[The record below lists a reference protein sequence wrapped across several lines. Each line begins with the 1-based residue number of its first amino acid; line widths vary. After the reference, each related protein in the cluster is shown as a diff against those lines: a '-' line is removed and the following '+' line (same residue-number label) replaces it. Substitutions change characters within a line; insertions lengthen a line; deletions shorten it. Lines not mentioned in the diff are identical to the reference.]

1 MERKIILSQYQEE
14 DLEELKVEY
23 VRSVR
28 ESKLPEDKKELLIR
42 DMENYQPK
50 ELSEDKGLEDVVLSH
65 SLSEIHP
72 QLPSF
77 SSKIDIKYEKNRGRF
92 AVANW

>member
-1 MERKIILSQYQEE
+1 MKE
-14 DLEELKVEY
+14 EY

-42 DMENYQPK
+42 DLENYQPK
-50 ELSEDKGLEDVVLSH
+50 ELSEDKGMEDDVLSH

-72 QLPSF
+72 QLPSL
-77 SSKIDIKYEKNRGRF
+77 SSQIDIKYEKNRGRF